1 MCHTQDY
8 IDLEKREGGKTGKK
22 VMGIYDKLE
31 KWHETKKNTK
41 KLCQE
46 NWIIEELTTLN
57 E

>member
-22 VMGIYDKLE
+22 LMGIYDKLE

-46 NWIIEELTTLN
+46 KLDYRGAYNP
-57 E
+57 